1 MGCRQSEWGDM
12 GILRAHG
19 NDIVRI
25 AVEGEERW
33 KDEVFAFLGKGFR
46 ITEIEFFPPA
56 STKEAEDWMRR

>member
-1 MGCRQSEWGDM
+1 M

-46 ITEIEFFPPA
+46 TTEIEFFPPA